1 MSAGVLGHGHLAR
14 LDAIMSELAELRA
27 AVAGAEADDERV
39 QAIVCTP
46 GDDLADAPMRL
57 HGVLQPRRHVGTLS
71 GEGSASTRYKFART
85 YGEIW

>member
-1 MSAGVLGHGHLAR
+1 MSSGADIWPGWTRSCPSWPSSGPRWPAQR
-14 LDAIMSELAELRA
+14 LTMK
-27 AVAGAEADDERV
+27 RV

-46 GDDLADAPMRL
+46 GNDLADAPMRL

>member
-1 MSAGVLGHGHLAR
+1 VPDAEAILAR
-14 LDAIMSELAELRA
+14 LDAIMRELADAEVA
-27 AVAGAEADDERV
+27 AQRLTMKRV

-71 GEGSASTRYKFART
+71 GEGSASSASTRYKFART

>member
-1 MSAGVLGHGHLAR
+1 MK
-14 LDAIMSELAELRA
+14 
-27 AVAGAEADDERV
+27 RV

>member
-1 MSAGVLGHGHLAR
+1 VPDAEAILAR
-14 LDAIMSELAELRA
+14 LDAIMRELADAEVA
-27 AVAGAEADDERV
+27 AQRLTMKRV

-57 HGVLQPRRHVGTLS
+57 HGVLEPRRHVGTLS

>member
-1 MSAGVLGHGHLAR
+1 MPDAEAILAR
-14 LDAIMSELAELRA
+14 LDAIMRELADAEVA
-27 AVAGAEADDERV
+27 AQRLTMKRV

-71 GEGSASTRYKFART
+71 GEGSASSASTRYKFART